1 MKILGYFSTIVM
13 PSDSRKRHRSRDR
26 SPRRRRSR
34 SRSNDRS
41 SRKKEKFHR
50 KRKHSSSSSSSSSPD
65 REKRERLRRSRSKDR
80 SKKRA
85 RSRTR
90 SLEKKKKINKDDS
103 RHEKTRDKNE
113 ESVNT
118 SKKNDDKKDEAKKD
132 STDKDYG
139 QKNLEEEMKKRKE
152 RIENWRKQRKA
163 ETEEKEATSN
173 KESELNR
180 KGWTLEDD
188 EEDDAEPED
197 VNQENGATGNDN
209 AEAMQEE
216 EIDPLDAFMVEVDQQ
231 VSKQKQDDDKRRGL
245 LSLRKAKQ
253 LLLPL
258 LLKNRMFLRQR
269 IKRKSR
275 GELMANDQDAMEY
288 SSEEEKED
296 ILADPNNIGY
306 KTKPKKELAA
316 VDHTKVYY
324 QPFRKNFYVEVPEL
338 AKLTPEEVEVM
349 LQDLENIKV
358 KGKDAPKPIKSWAQ
372 AGLSLKIM
380 EVLKKCNYEKP
391 TPIQAQAIPCVMS
404 GRDMIGIAKTGS
416 GKTLAFLIPM
426 LRHVLDQPVLER
438 DDGPIAII
446 MTPTRELALQIHR
459 EAKKFCKPLLLRVTC
474 VYGGTG
480 ISEQI
485 AELKRGAEII
495 VCTPGRM
502 IDMLT
507 ANNGRVTNCR
517 RCTYLVLDEADRMFD
532 MGFEPQVTK
541 ILDCIRPDRQTVL
554 FSATF
559 PRQMEAL
566 ARKILTKPVEV
577 QVGGRSV
584 VCSDV
589 DQNAVI
595 IEEDD
600 KFLKLLEL
608 LGVYQEQGS
617 ILVFVEKQESADSL
631 LKDLL
636 KRSYPCLSLHGGM
649 DQFDRDST
657 IADFKNGTIKLMVA
671 TSVAARGLDVKQLV
685 LVINYDCPNHYED
698 YVHRCGRTG
707 RAGNKGTSYTFITP
721 EQGKFTSD
729 IVKAFELSG
738 TEAPEDL
745 KSFLR
750 QYKEERKA
758 EGKSIVKNSGFSGKG
773 FKFDENEKNQ
783 ANEAKKMQKWA
794 LGLQDSDD
802 EAEAADKAVD
812 QIDKDIAKAFSNKPT
827 LKKAGAIIPPIPNQ
841 NSETIKGA
849 QKAKLNL
856 AASIAAKINEKISSG
871 NSMDMTQQAT
881 SKIMKGEAVSKMS
894 GLGLAKQLAEKVNNK
909 LNYIPVEPE
918 KEEET
923 TSDDRYEDEIEI
935 NSFPQQARWKITS
948 KDTLSQITE
957 YSEAAVTVRGTYVA
971 PGTQPPEG
979 ERKIYLYIE
988 GPTERAV
995 QIAKLEIKRVLKE
1008 ELLRQS
1014 AYHGPQPTGRYK
1026 VI

>member
-1 MKILGYFSTIVM
+1 MG
-13 PSDSRKRHRSRDR
+13 SDSRKRRRSRDR
-26 SPRRRRSR
+26 SRSRSKDRSQRLSRRKDKTHRRRR
-34 SRSNDRS
+34 
-41 SRKKEKFHR
+41 
-50 KRKHSSSSSSSSSPD
+50 HSSSSSSSSSSD
-65 REKRERLRRSRSKDR
+65 RGRNRSRERSRRSRSKDR
-80 SKKRA
+80 NKRSK
-85 RSRTR
+85 RSRSR
-90 SLEKKKKINKDDS
+90 SADKRKRTSNKDETKS
-103 RHEKTRDKNE
+103 SKTRDKRKD
-113 ESVNT
+113 ESEST
-118 SKKNDDKKDEAKKD
+118 SKKTKSDEKKDESKKET
-132 STDKDYG
+132 TDKDYE
-139 QKNLEEEMKKRKE
+139 QNKLEEEMRKRKE

-163 ETEEKEATSN
+163 ETLEKEAAD
-173 KESELNR
+173 KESMDPNR
-180 KGWTLEDD
+180 KEWTLEDD
-188 EEDDAEPED
+188 EEDDAED
-197 VNQENGATGNDN
+197 VNPENGDTTNENSTVTQD
-209 AEAMQEE
+209 ED
-216 EIDPLDAFMVEVDQQ
+216 IDPLDAFMIQVDQQ
-231 VSKQKQDDDKRRGL
+231 VSKQKQDDDKRKGIKK
-245 LSLRKAKQ
+245 SEKGKATVITTVVKKKNVVETDT
-253 LLLPL
+253 
-258 LLKNRMFLRQR
+258 LK
-269 IKRKSR
+269 KAAK

-288 SSEEEKED
+288 SSEEEEED
-296 ILADPNNIGY
+296 VLADPNNIGY

-316 VDHTKVYY
+316 VDHSKVYY

-338 AKLTPEEVEVM
+338 AKLTPEEVEVI

-358 KGKDAPKPIKSWAQ
+358 KGKNAPKPIKSWAQ

-380 EVLKKCNYEKP
+380 DVLKKCNYEKP

-426 LRHVLDQPVLER
+426 LRHVLDQPSLDR

-459 EAKKFCKPLLLRVTC
+459 EAKKFCKPLALQVTC

-485 AELKRGAEII
+485 ADLKRGAEVI

-532 MGFEPQVTK
+532 MGFEPQVNK

-589 DQNAVI
+589 EQHVVI
-595 IEEDD
+595 IEDDD

-608 LGVYQEQGS
+608 LGIYQEQGS
-617 ILVFVEKQESADSL
+617 VLVFVEKQESADSL

-657 IADFKNGTIKLMVA
+657 IADFKNNTIKLMVA

-685 LVINYDCPNHYED
+685 LVVNFDCPNHYED

-707 RAGNKGTSYTFITP
+707 RAGNKGTAFTFITP
-721 EQGKFTSD
+721 EQGKFSSD
-729 IVKAFELSG
+729 IIKALELSG
-738 TEAPEDL
+738 ADVPGDL
-745 KSFLR
+745 KTLLEV
-750 QYKEERKA
+750 YKEQRKA
-758 EGKSIVKNSGFSGKG
+758 EGKGIVRNSGFSGKG
-773 FKFDENEKNQ
+773 FKFDEAEKNQ
-783 ANEAKKMQKWA
+783 VNEAKKMQKWA

-802 EAEAADKAVD
+802 EAEAADQAAD

-827 LKKAGAIIPPIPNQ
+827 LKKAGIVVAPVVPGGNQ
-841 NSETIKGA
+841 PEAIKGA

-871 NSMDMTQQAT
+871 NNLDMTQQAT

-894 GLGLAKQLAEKVNNK
+894 GLGLAKQLAEKVNSK
-909 LNYIPVEPE
+909 LNYIPAEPE

-923 TSDDRYEDEIEI
+923 TSTDDRYEDEIEI

-957 YSEAAVTVRGTYVA
+957 YSEAAVTVRGTYIG
-971 PGTQPPEG
+971 PGGQLDEG
-979 ERKIYLYIE
+979 DRKIYLYIE
-988 GPTERAV
+988 GPTERSV

-1014 AYHGPQPTGRYK
+1014 TYHAPQPTGRYK
-1026 VI
+1026 VL